1 MIQHF
6 HEHSLSWKVDFKIT
20 IYEQWTSHFEK
31 NREKNEEFLSERQG
45 CFLPINWE
53 QWYKYCCDINM
64 EFRSGSF
71 QIFGFKYLEVRL
83 EPGFNMNLNH
93 IHGQGTF
100 IIITSISNIIVIAFS
115 IIKGNQPPGQF
126 PIWIWQ
132 NYPQHNTWWLEP
144 LLAII
149 SNLAINF
156 PKFLVNYAC
165 KINAKE
171 IFFFRYKMI
180 IHKLFLVLLMLGPNW
195 SFLRFTN

>member
-1 MIQHF
+1 MNKSGLPIHY
-6 HEHSLSWKVDFKIT
+6 L
-20 IYEQWTSHFEK
+20 WTMNIPFWEK
-31 NREKNEEFLSERQG
+31 KEKNEDSLSERQG